1 MTGSPTIAHMCNVIL
16 ETLRTF
22 ANDANDIE
30 AFCDEV
36 QTLRKFLL
44 LVHRVFKAKLPRL
57 AFEEQHFSC
66 VELLLDR
73 CRTTLSR
80 LCEILE
86 TLGPS
91 IRQADSQD
99 GLEEASRNVQVSEVI
114 ALRARIGFYTQT
126 LKMSLQT
133 VKL

>member
-1 MTGSPTIAHMCNVIL
+1 MVGNPAIAHLCDVIL

-44 LVHRVFKAKLPRL
+44 LVDRVFKAKLHRM
-57 AFEEQHFSC
+57 AFEEQHFTS
-66 VELLLDR
+66 VEVLLDR

-99 GLEEASRNVQVSEVI
+99 GLEEAIRNMQVSEVI